1 MHVTCKLPYYF
12 QSHTVVVLTQFPLR
26 SLIRSTDYTGRIAK
40 WGSILGA
47 FNIKYMPHTF
57 VKGQVLADLVVEFAE
72 TPLEE
77 KVEKQNMDGKSIGL
91 ISLPEPLSW
100 KIYIDGTA
108 NHRGFG
114 VGLVLISPERIMIE
128 KSLRLGFSATN
139 NEVQYEILLVGMT
152 MVQKMGGK
160 VVEIFSN
167 SRLVVGQVQGELEAR
182 DLRIQ
187 EYLNQVRH

>member
-47 FNIKYMPHTF
+47 FNIKYMPRTF

-100 KIYIDGTA
+100 KIYIDGAA